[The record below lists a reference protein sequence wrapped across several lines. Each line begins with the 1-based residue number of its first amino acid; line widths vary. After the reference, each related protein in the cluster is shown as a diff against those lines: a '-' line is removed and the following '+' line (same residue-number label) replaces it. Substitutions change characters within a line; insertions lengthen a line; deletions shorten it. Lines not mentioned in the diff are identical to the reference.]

1 MPVTRSHT
9 RETAPTPET
18 ETSSGTEYTGAT
30 MPDTS
35 ATSQESSTPA
45 TEPEQQTTSPPAAP
59 TQVQPPTARSRKGA
73 PSVSSR
79 KSKRLLKAKEEL
91 LRIQLQLAAA
101 KIAAIEAETDTEDE
115 EDLDTVINDPGI
127 TDERTGTWV
136 NDSQI
141 QMLTITEQPHNPEPL
156 PLPLPPIPTQAP
168 APQVATCPTTGV
180 NETAYTALPAGGRET
195 AYIGAPPAG
204 GRETARSDIAQLA
217 AAITMAARASQPKM
231 NIELPMFA
239 GSHQEW
245 LIFKA
250 AYEESKNGLTSLE
263 NLARLRRSLKGR
275 AREAVESLL
284 LYNGN
289 PEDAMKTLEAR
300 FGRPDAIAIT
310 ELERLRTL
318 PKPQDTARDL
328 CIFAS
333 RVSNIVAA
341 LGAIKMKHYLYNPEI
356 TKITLEKLTST
367 MRYRW
372 YDFAA
377 EQDKEEPDLVK
388 LSRFLNREAERCGP
402 YAQPEQPDHAAQPK
416 RPQRAYNANT
426 PEPEQK
432 TYSCLC
438 CEKTGH
444 AIGNCEEYKKLS
456 VNDRWDFAKEKR
468 LCFRCLRPRTKMHH
482 CRTTKCNI
490 NGCPHPHHQL
500 LHHNKSGGQKEEQ
513 KSEVVSSTWTP
524 RKPQA
529 YLKILPVTVVGPKR
543 RVDTYAL
550 LDDGSTITL
559 IDEDLAQQA
568 GLRGPVEPLRIEAIG
583 ERQIETGT
591 SRRVKLTIQGAQK
604 KRHTIQAR
612 SIQHLRLSPQTID
625 ERDLAGCRHL
635 ENMKTLTY
643 EEAKPRILIGQDNW
657 PLLLAETTR
666 IGDRQQPVASLTKL
680 GWVLHGAQSRTLG
693 QRVNFVN
700 HVTSETEEQ
709 ERIDEQLKNFF
720 SLESFGVAP
729 KKPQNDP
736 EAQALKI
743 LDAETKRLEDG
754 RFQTGLLWKSADIKL
769 PDNRNYALRRLCAT
783 EKKIEKNPTL
793 KAKVHEQMAALIEKG
808 YAEVAPEKKNEDRTW
823 YLPCFPVINPMKPDK
838 VRMVHDAAAITG
850 GVSLNDTLLTGPD
863 LLQSLPGVLLRMRQH
878 RVAVSADITEMFL
891 QVKIRPEDRDA
902 LRYLWRTDRDAPPT
916 EYRMTSLIF
925 GATSSPATAIYV
937 KDRNAREA
945 AETHPEAAEAIERN
959 HYMDDYIQS
968 FETEEQAV
976 KIAREV
982 RDIHL
987 QAHFELRKWTSNSDT
1002 VLQQLDPGTKQENMN
1017 LAEDNKTTRV
1027 LGLTWKTSSD
1037 HLGFNLDLSRL
1048 PEDILQKR
1056 PTKREAL
1063 KIVMSLF
1070 DPLGLASPVTIRAKQ
1085 ILQEIWRRSTAWDEV
1100 LEEDLT
1106 LEWNQWTTHL
1116 QRLNQVRIPRC
1127 YPNYSRS
1134 NNIELH
1140 VFVDASEAAY
1150 AAAVYWRIEDEDG
1163 NIHTPLVLAKAKV
1176 APLKVTSIP
1185 RLELQAAVMGSRM
1198 ARAVIEEHD
1207 RKPVSRTFWTDSK
1220 TVLAWLRTGARSFKP
1235 FVAHRIAEL
1244 EENTKTEEWRW
1255 VPTKLNVADD
1265 ATRDVPKD
1273 FNKEHRRFVGPSFL
1287 KEDRSTWPEEKKSVP
1302 ETTGE
1307 ERTLNIKEKT
1317 PAASQVVPDA
1327 TKFSRWERL
1336 VRTTARVLQFISLLK
1351 TKKQRTFFSRTK
1363 PNKKQD
1369 PTWGTQ
1375 RVDKKT
1381 KKILEKVHETDKYMK
1396 IPAELIIEAEK
1407 ILIKASQEDAFEE
1420 EIQELKKG
1428 LQISHR
1434 SRLNKLA
1441 IEMNDGLI
1449 TLKSRIDAATGLP
1462 EVERRP
1468 PILDGRH
1475 HITRL
1480 YIAHVHLNGHHQ
1492 GVEATINQC
1501 RQKFHILQLRPTA
1514 KRIVKECLHCRI
1526 RRAAPSAPPTGNH
1539 PPCRLA
1545 HHQRPFSY
1553 TGVDY
1558 FGPLQVT
1565 VGRATHKRYV
1575 ALFTCLTTRAVHLEP
1590 AATLTTDSAVMALRR
1605 FIARRGCPK
1614 EICSDNGTNLHGAER
1629 ELRQAIDS
1637 ATEIEASKRRIT
1649 WRFIPPGAPFMGG
1662 AWERLVKTVKTALS
1676 TVMNGRTTNDEV
1688 LATVLA
1694 EVEFTVNSRPLTHV
1708 AVDPEEPETLTP
1720 NHFLLLEPAH
1730 EPAMGQ
1736 FEDRDLLGKTHW
1748 RASQRIADM
1757 FWSRW
1762 IKEYLPELQGR
1773 REPRGRGPELKTGD
1787 IVLIADNTL
1796 PRNTWP
1802 LGRITAVFPGP
1813 DGVVRAADVR
1823 TRGGIL
1829 RRPTKKLVNLQIEE
1843 KDAAPSTT

>member
-45 TEPEQQTTSPPAAP
+45 TEPERHEDQQATSPPAAP

-101 KIAAIEAETDTEDE
+101 KIAAIEAETDTDE

-141 QMLTITEQPHNPEPL
+141 QMLAITEQPHNPEPL

-180 NETAYTALPAGGRET
+180 NETAYTAL
-195 AYIGAPPAG
+195 PAG

-333 RVSNIVAA
+333 RVSNIRRSAGCYQDEA
-341 LGAIKMKHYLYNPEI
+341 LLVQPEI

-377 EQDKEEPDLVK
+377 DQDKEEPDLVK

-402 YAQPEQPDHAAQPK
+402 YAQPEQPDHAAQPR
-416 RPQRAYNANT
+416 RPQRAYNAKHT
-426 PEPEQK
+426 RTRTEDIQLPF
-432 TYSCLC
+432 
-438 CEKTGH
+438 
-444 AIGNCEEYKKLS
+444 

-468 LCFRCLRPRTKMHH
+468 LCFRCLRSRTKMHH

-680 GWVLHGAQSRTLG
+680 GWVPSWSTVTNTG

-720 SLESFGVAP
+720 SLETIL
-729 KKPQNDP
+729 KP
-736 EAQALKI
+736 QALKI

-769 PDNRNYALRRLCAT
+769 PDNRNYALRRLCNMVPALL
-783 EKKIEKNPTL
+783 PGDQP
-793 KAKVHEQMAALIEKG
+793 HEAGQKSG
-808 YAEVAPEKKNEDRTW
+808 WCTTQQPSQ
-823 YLPCFPVINPMKPDK
+823 
-838 VRMVHDAAAITG
+838 G

-982 RDIHL
+982 RDVHL
-987 QAHFELRKWTSNSDT
+987 QAHFELRKWTSNSDA
-1002 VLQQLDPGTKQENMN
+1002 VLQQLDPGKKQENMN

-1027 LGLTWKTSSD
+1027 L
-1037 HLGFNLDLSRL
+1037 
-1048 PEDILQKR
+1048 
-1056 PTKREAL
+1056 
-1063 KIVMSLF
+1063 
-1070 DPLGLASPVTIRAKQ
+1070 
-1085 ILQEIWRRSTAWDEV
+1085 
-1100 LEEDLT
+1100 
-1106 LEWNQWTTHL
+1106 
-1116 QRLNQVRIPRC
+1116 
-1127 YPNYSRS
+1127 
-1134 NNIELH
+1134 
-1140 VFVDASEAAY
+1140 
-1150 AAAVYWRIEDEDG
+1150 
-1163 NIHTPLVLAKAKV
+1163 
-1176 APLKVTSIP
+1176 
-1185 RLELQAAVMGSRM
+1185 
-1198 ARAVIEEHD
+1198 
-1207 RKPVSRTFWTDSK
+1207 
-1220 TVLAWLRTGARSFKP
+1220 
-1235 FVAHRIAEL
+1235 
-1244 EENTKTEEWRW
+1244 
-1255 VPTKLNVADD
+1255 
-1265 ATRDVPKD
+1265 
-1273 FNKEHRRFVGPSFL
+1273 
-1287 KEDRSTWPEEKKSVP
+1287 
-1302 ETTGE
+1302 
-1307 ERTLNIKEKT
+1307 
-1317 PAASQVVPDA
+1317 
-1327 TKFSRWERL
+1327 
-1336 VRTTARVLQFISLLK
+1336 
-1351 TKKQRTFFSRTK
+1351 
-1363 PNKKQD
+1363 
-1369 PTWGTQ
+1369 
-1375 RVDKKT
+1375 
-1381 KKILEKVHETDKYMK
+1381 
-1396 IPAELIIEAEK
+1396 
-1407 ILIKASQEDAFEE
+1407 
-1420 EIQELKKG
+1420 
-1428 LQISHR
+1428 
-1434 SRLNKLA
+1434 
-1441 IEMNDGLI
+1441 
-1449 TLKSRIDAATGLP
+1449 
-1462 EVERRP
+1462 
-1468 PILDGRH
+1468 
-1475 HITRL
+1475 
-1480 YIAHVHLNGHHQ
+1480 
-1492 GVEATINQC
+1492 
-1501 RQKFHILQLRPTA
+1501 
-1514 KRIVKECLHCRI
+1514 
-1526 RRAAPSAPPTGNH
+1526 
-1539 PPCRLA
+1539 
-1545 HHQRPFSY
+1545 
-1553 TGVDY
+1553 
-1558 FGPLQVT
+1558 
-1565 VGRATHKRYV
+1565 
-1575 ALFTCLTTRAVHLEP
+1575 
-1590 AATLTTDSAVMALRR
+1590 
-1605 FIARRGCPK
+1605 
-1614 EICSDNGTNLHGAER
+1614 
-1629 ELRQAIDS
+1629 
-1637 ATEIEASKRRIT
+1637 
-1649 WRFIPPGAPFMGG
+1649 
-1662 AWERLVKTVKTALS
+1662 VKTALS

-1708 AVDPEEPETLTP
+1708 AVDPDEPETLTP

-1802 LGRITAVFPGP
+1802 LGRITAVYPGP